1 MPESE
6 KSGIFTA
13 MISPE
18 EYEILCSEEV
28 QRAIAE
34 ARDRDPLEVALDRRV
49 PHARL
54 VATQVKYLARAAAKL
69 PAFAAAQCILPSLA
83 FEQASSER
91 CAAHKT
97 ISGRSVLDLTCGLGV
112 DAWALSKRFARVTAL
127 ERDPVLARITAR
139 NLRRLGAGNV
149 EVVCAPAEEFLQT
162 TPEKYDWVYAD
173 PDRRSPDGRKLV
185 RLEEC
190 SPDILGLRPAIER
203 VSGRLC
209 LKNSPLFDVDEAFR
223 LFGRC
228 RVEVVSSGGECKEVV
243 VCADGSE
250 PRITA
255 TALGLG
261 SFSLPTAEADNTPCA
276 EPFEPARCGWLVI
289 PDVALRKARLACA
302 HLRGKARIWSNEG
315 YGFAEERPCGV
326 IGRVFAIDTIEPY
339 DPGRLR
345 RTLRGRRVEILKHD
359 FPLPAAAIARS
370 LGVRE
375 GGDERLAFTR
385 IGGHLWVIRLKSL
398 NSEPHS
404 ADL

>member
-1 MPESE
+1 
-6 KSGIFTA
+6 

-18 EYEILCSEEV
+18 EYAILRTDEV
-28 QRAIAE
+28 QRAIAA
-34 ARDRDPLEVALDRRV
+34 ARGRDPLEVALDRRV

-69 PAFAAAQCILPSLA
+69 PSFAAAQCILPPLA
-83 FEQASSER
+83 FEQASGER

-97 ISGRSVLDLTCGLGV
+97 ISGGSVLDLTCGLGV
-112 DAWALSKRFARVTAL
+112 DAWALSRRFARVTAL

-139 NLRRLGAGNV
+139 NLRLLGADNV
-149 EVVCAPAEEFLQT
+149 EIVSASAEEFLKT
-162 TPEKYDWVYAD
+162 TSEKYDWIYAD
-173 PDRRSPDGRKLV
+173 PDRRSAEGRKLV

-190 SPDILGLRPAIER
+190 SPDILSLRADIDR

-228 RVEVVSSGGECKEVV
+228 RVEVVSLADECKEVLV
-243 VCADGSE
+243 YADDSE
-250 PRITA
+250 PRIAA
-255 TALGLG
+255 TALGQG
-261 SFSLPTAEADNTPCA
+261 SFSLPLAGADNTPCTG
-276 EPFEPARCGWLVI
+276 PFEPAQYRWLVI

-315 YGFAEERPCGV
+315 YGFAAEEPRGV
-326 IGRVFAIDTIEPY
+326 IGRVFAVDGIEPY

-345 RTLRGRRVEILKHD
+345 RALCGRRVEILKHD
-359 FPLPAAAIARS
+359 FPLAAAEIARR

-385 IGGHLWVIRLKSL
+385 IGGGFWVIRLKSL
-398 NSEPHS
+398 ILEPHS
-404 ADL
+404 TGL